1 MRLTGLHIC
10 LAIMVKNLKI
20 RLRQRQTYIFS
31 FGFPLM
37 FTFIF
42 YFIFGIEEIIPGFTI
57 FTFSISGMLI
67 YTASFGTINTAV
79 VFSSEKQNGTLIR
92 LETTPCKKSAI
103 FIGTLFSE
111 SIFLVI
117 QLIIMF
123 IIAYGILGLKWGYNL
138 SEGIFHLDIKLLIVG
153 FIIIFIFGLSTL
165 GLGIMISAY
174 AKTVEAGFGIAMLY
188 VMPVLFLSGS
198 MVPFENPIVYFF
210 PPFWA
215 NRLYQQVVILGHNL
229 WLDPLLANSDNL
241 LRADTTNIPLWG
253 ALMIIV
259 GFLIITLIVGLFLFN
274 RKKSS

>member
-1 MRLTGLHIC
+1 VRLKGLNIC
-10 LAIMVKNLKI
+10 LSIMVKNLKI

-174 AKTVEAGFGIAMLY
+174 AKTVEAGLGIAMLY